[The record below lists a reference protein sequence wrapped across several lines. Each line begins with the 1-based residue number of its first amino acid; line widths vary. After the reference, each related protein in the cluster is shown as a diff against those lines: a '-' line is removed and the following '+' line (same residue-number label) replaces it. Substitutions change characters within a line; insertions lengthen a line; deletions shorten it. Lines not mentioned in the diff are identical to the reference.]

1 MVEEG
6 DDLGDRDAA
15 AEREEATEE
24 MEREVSPRLLRI
36 GVEPG
41 GSGLDEL
48 GFSMYDLGIR

>member
-24 MEREVSPRLLRI
+24 MEREVSPSRTLSFSQF
-36 GVEPG
+36 VEIIQSLQG
-41 GSGLDEL
+41 AYEVLK
-48 GFSMYDLGIR
+48 